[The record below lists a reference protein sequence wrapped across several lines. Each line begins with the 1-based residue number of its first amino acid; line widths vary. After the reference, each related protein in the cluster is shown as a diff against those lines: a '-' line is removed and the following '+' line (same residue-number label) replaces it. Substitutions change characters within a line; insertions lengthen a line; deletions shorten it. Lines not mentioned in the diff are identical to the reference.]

1 MLFSTFSGTRFQ
13 TNLKKIR
20 QIQTNFGRYNV
31 FLKMFLTF
39 YQNVSEKF
47 HFLLNICLFFSNN
60 LSAKCQYPPWKCV
73 WIVFNICLR
82 NVNIS
87 PEMSD
92 FCFNCLKMSIFFLKF
107 CLIFFKICLRN
118 VDISQNVLKINVYRY
133 IISLI
138 PNWYFMCN

>member
-60 LSAKCQYPPWKCV
+60 LYAKCQYPPWKCV

-107 CLIFFKICLRN
+107 CLIFFQNLSEKCRYFSECFEDQCL
-118 VDISQNVLKINVYRY
+118 
-133 IISLI
+133 
-138 PNWYFMCN
+138 